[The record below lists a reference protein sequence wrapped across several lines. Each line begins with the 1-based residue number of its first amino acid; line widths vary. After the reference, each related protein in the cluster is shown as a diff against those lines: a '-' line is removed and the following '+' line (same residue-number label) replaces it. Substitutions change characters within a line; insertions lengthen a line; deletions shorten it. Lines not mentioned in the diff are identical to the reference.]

1 MDNIHPALLSLTD
14 VSRETLSKLSS
25 YLTLLQKWNEKINLV
40 SKKLDFNTLV
50 TDHLL
55 DCLQLSEYI
64 ENKKA
69 KIIDI
74 GSGAG
79 LPGMVLAILGFENC
93 IMMEINTKK
102 SAFLKTALLELGLK
116 NIVLNNDIKKVQ
128 QENVE
133 YIVSRAVASTD
144 LLLDLSEHLITPSTN
159 VILLKSKMQK
169 KEFEEVDK
177 KWNYELQEYQNLYKT
192 EGEILVIKN
201 LTQKC
206 NKA

>member
-93 IMMEINTKK
+93 IMVEINTKK
-102 SAFLKTALLELGLK
+102 SAFLKTVLLELGLK

>member
-55 DCLQLSEYI
+55 DCFQLSKYI